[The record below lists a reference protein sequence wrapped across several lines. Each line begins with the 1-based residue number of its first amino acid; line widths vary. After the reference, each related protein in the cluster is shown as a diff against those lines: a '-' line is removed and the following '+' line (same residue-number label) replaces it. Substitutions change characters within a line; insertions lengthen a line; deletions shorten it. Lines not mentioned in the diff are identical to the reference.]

1 MIKSENR
8 SRALPRHGEGRWP
21 SAPPRR
27 FLQLVLG
34 ALVLSLTFGAG
45 IGFDRV
51 TTNRGPDASAASSFT
66 DSPEFD
72 VLQQTWNLIHDDYV
86 EADKVDDTDLIYGA
100 ASGMVDALGDTGHS
114 RFLNPDE
121 AQDFDDETSGTFV
134 GIGVELD
141 IRDGRPVV
149 IAPIDGSPA
158 DEAGV
163 LPGDTILEVGGQST
177 DGLTYDLLK
186 DLIRGDE
193 GTSIDLTLR
202 HPGADG
208 SYRVTLTRRSITIH
222 PVSWRMLPRA
232 VAQVRISE
240 FSSGTARALDEA
252 LATARKDGATAVV
265 LDVRNNP
272 GGLVSEAIGVASEF
286 MPEGTTVFQQ
296 QEKDKKPVPVKTVGT
311 DGEWLDRPLVVLTN
325 EYSASAAEIVAGALR
340 DNGRARLIGT
350 KTFGTGTVL
359 LPFEQDDGSVV
370 LLGTALWLTADG
382 EQLWRK
388 GVEPS
393 RQVELP
399 FDAVP
404 SRPSDDGSVT
414 VAELGQSSDD
424 QLQVAYREVTE
435 PGHNLPAPP
444 APQQP

>member
-1 MIKSENR
+1 MREPDVDAP
-8 SRALPRHGEGRWP
+8 SRPDHSGGGHRP
-21 SAPPRR
+21 SHPRR
-27 FLQLVLG
+27 YPRLMLG

-45 IGFDRV
+45 IGVDRV
-51 TTNRGPDASAASSFT
+51 ASDRGSDVSAASSFT
-66 DSPEFD
+66 DSPEFG
-72 VLQQTWNLIHDDYV
+72 VLQQTWNVIHDDYV
-86 EADKVDDTDLIYGA
+86 EADKVNDTDLFYGA

-121 AQDFDDETSGTFV
+121 AKEFEQETTGKFV

-141 IRDGRPVV
+141 IRDGRPIV

-163 LPGDTILEVGGQST
+163 LPGDTILEVAGQST

-193 GTSIDLTLR
+193 GTSIDLKLR
-202 HPGADG
+202 HPGSD
-208 SYRVTLTRRSITIH
+208 SPYSVKLTRREITIR
-222 PVSWRMLPRA
+222 PISWRMLPFD

-240 FSSGTARALDEA
+240 FSVGAAKALDDA
-252 LATARKDGATAVV
+252 LVSARKDGATAVV
-265 LDVRNNP
+265 LDLRNNP

-286 MPEGTTVFQQ
+286 MPEGTTIFQH
-296 QEKDKKPVPVKTVGT
+296 QEKDKKPVPVKTIGT
-311 DGEWLDRPLVVLTN
+311 DGEWLDGPLVVLTN

-340 DNGRARLIGT
+340 DNGRAKLIGT

-370 LLGTALWLTADG
+370 LLGTALWLTVDG

-393 RQVELP
+393 DVVDLP

-404 SRPSDDGSVT
+404 SRPSDDASMT
-414 VAELGQSSDD
+414 VAELEHSTDAQLRAAYDQMTSPGDD
-424 QLQVAYREVTE
+424 
-435 PGHNLPAPP
+435 LPSPP
-444 APQQP
+444 AP